1 MNDTAVHLTTTSL
14 AQTIALGRSIGK
26 LLTPSD
32 LVLLSGGLGAGKTH
46 LSKGIVAGLGS
57 LDTVT
62 SPTYVF
68 VNEYRLP
75 NRGVV
80 FHVDLYRAED
90 PQELASIGLDDAL
103 GGHGACII
111 EWPERDPS
119 LYTLPHLLIVMT
131 QTAPEERLLTL
142 RATGTRAHA
151 LLAAIH
157 TTWQNGIAS

>member
-1 MNDTAVHLTTTSL
+1 MNDTVVRLTTTSI
-14 AQTIALGRSIGK
+14 AQTIAFGQCIGA
-26 LLTPSD
+26 LLIPTD
-32 LVLLSGGLGAGKTH
+32 LILLSGGLGAGKTH

-57 LDTVT
+57 LDIVT

-75 NRGVV
+75 ARGVV

-103 GGHGACII
+103 AGHGACLI

-119 LYTLPHLLIVMT
+119 LSALQHLAIAMSPI
-131 QTAPEERLLTL
+131 APEQRLLTL
-142 RATGTRAHA
+142 SAKGKRAHT
-151 LLAAIH
+151 LLAAIQ